1 MDGILE
7 ALAFALL
14 IGGQFLAVIVI
25 SRSKVTDA
33 DPEERMQGT
42 AGPDRALKF
51 ARIDCSDPLPLA
63 GERPISQGEALG
75 NFSDSILRGVVRRTQ
90 LHARG
95 QAVQCL
101 ATIAE

>member
-42 AGPDRALKF
+42 AGPDRSEVRQDRLQ
-51 ARIDCSDPLPLA
+51 RSP
-63 GERPISQGEALG
+63 
-75 NFSDSILRGVVRRTQ
+75 SIGR
-90 LHARG
+90 
-95 QAVQCL
+95 
-101 ATIAE
+101 